1 MIKRSFSLFC
11 CNLRCNISR
20 IDYFFFSQNWPL
32 ICFVCLFVDEGVA
45 ISGCRDAAAQLA
57 LQSLRERQSD
67 AASRVPRWRSQLATG
82 RCRCPSRRCS
92 RRWLRSTS
100 QQTSEIRPYRG
111 ESSIQFSS
119 FFFFFICFGPCIL
132 FSPISLPST
141 VLDYDKAQSK
151 QRTDALEWYPY
162 ATMSFVQV
170 NLVIWRG
177 LFFKY
182 KSSIKQSH
190 RIECIELVT
199 RSSRVASSSLFSIW
213 FDFISRSCSPAP
225 FFHLCYFISCY
236 FLSLR
241 IFCRSDRVC
250 WCHSELFYPPLLL
263 SLSLS
268 LALFD

>member
-32 ICFVCLFVDEGVA
+32 FFFVCLFVDEGVA

-119 FFFFFICFGPCIL
+119 FFFFFYL
-132 FSPISLPST
+132 FWSLHPIFSHIATVDRTWLWQSSKQTKNWCSRVISLCN
-141 VLDYDKAQSK
+141 Y
-151 QRTDALEWYPY
+151 E
-162 ATMSFVQV
+162 FC
-170 NLVIWRG
+170 
-177 LFFKY
+177 
-182 KSSIKQSH
+182 SS
-190 RIECIELVT
+190 EPCEM
-199 RSSRVASSSLFSIW
+199 AWSI
-213 FDFISRSCSPAP
+213 
-225 FFHLCYFISCY
+225 
-236 FLSLR
+236 FL
-241 IFCRSDRVC
+241 I
-250 WCHSELFYPPLLL
+250 
-263 SLSLS
+263 
-268 LALFD
+268 